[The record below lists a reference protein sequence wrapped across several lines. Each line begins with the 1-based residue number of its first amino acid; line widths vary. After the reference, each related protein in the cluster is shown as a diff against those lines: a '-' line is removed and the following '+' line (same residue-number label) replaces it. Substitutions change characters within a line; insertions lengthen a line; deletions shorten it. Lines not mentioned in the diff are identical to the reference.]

1 MHCVNE
7 QSMPFFLLFAVKNA
21 EYDSFNQ
28 RLECAA
34 LKRWSKY
41 TTAICYLPNGF
52 ACRGDEGETNSN
64 SSPCSEMF
72 ASMDL
77 LIDVHTSKA
86 ANSSHKSKGMQN
98 PVKLNLFLQF
108 NILM

>member
-41 TTAICYLPNGF
+41 TTL
-52 ACRGDEGETNSN
+52 SN
-64 SSPCSEMF
+64 KLLSSRCVSDCN
-72 ASMDL
+72 AQQL
-77 LIDVHTSKA
+77 V
-86 ANSSHKSKGMQN
+86 
-98 PVKLNLFLQF
+98 FL
-108 NILM
+108 